1 MSSTSSNNWLFT
13 LKIVLISTGVVSMAV
28 ALKLSAPVAAD
39 ILSSPVPSLWS
50 SLLPWLRPPYLYIL
64 INCIIISIVASS
76 KLHAPKSQDHHAS
89 DLTIPPP
96 PHAAVPPVKLSAVE
110 ARPDYAAYNG
120 VVLSDYGYDSNV
132 LSSNVSDSY
141 GGAVSAE
148 AVEVLEPEEEKS
160 VVLAEVNGYDDVI
173 PSATTARPGRGGLQ
187 RKNSMEFWLNENKK
201 PPVSARFGHRKSVK
215 ASPEGGKS
223 LGVSKSK
230 RHDTLESTWK
240 TITDG
245 RSVPLTRHLK
255 KSDTWDKHMDQNTP
269 PPPPAISNNNRTMHK
284 SETFHE
290 RSATT
295 ATGSPV
301 RSSGQSAGRL
311 RKEPSLSQ
319 DELNRRVEAFINK
332 VNEEM
337 RLQRQESLNQ
347 YQDMIG
353 REAQAAPL
361 AR

>member
-1 MSSTSSNNWLFT
+1 MSSNNWLLS

-28 ALKLSAPVAAD
+28 ALKLSVPVAAD
-39 ILSSPVPSLWS
+39 IFASQLPSLWS
-50 SLLPWLRPPYLYIL
+50 SLLSWLRPPYLYIL

-76 KLHAPKSQDHHAS
+76 KLHSTPKPEDSEII
-89 DLTIPPP
+89 IPPP
-96 PHAAVPPVKLSAVE
+96 PEMVVVPPVKISAAE

-120 VVLSDYGYDSNV
+120 VALSDYAYDSDV
-132 LSSNVSDSY
+132 LPKASESY
-141 GGAVSAE
+141 GGAVTAE
-148 AVEVLEPEEEKS
+148 TVEVLEQENEKS
-160 VVLAEVNGYDDVI
+160 KVLAEVNGGDNAV
-173 PSATTARPGRGGLQ
+173 TAASRPARSGLQ
-187 RKNSMEFWLNENKK
+187 RKDSMEFWLNENQK
-201 PPVSARFGHRKSVK
+201 PPVSSRFAHRKSVR

-223 LGVSKSK
+223 LGVSKPK

-255 KSDTWDKHMDQNTP
+255 KSDTWERRMDQNTP
-269 PPPPAISNNNRTMHK
+269 PPMADKAMHK

-290 RSATT
+290 RSSTT

-301 RSSGQSAGRL
+301 SGQSAGRL

-332 VNEEM
+332 FNEEM

-347 YQDMIG
+347 YQEMNG
-353 REAQAAPL
+353 RGAQAAPL
-361 AR
+361 AH

>member
-1 MSSTSSNNWLFT
+1 MSSNNWLLS

-28 ALKLSAPVAAD
+28 ALKLSVPVAAD
-39 ILSSPVPSLWS
+39 IVASQLPSLWS
-50 SLLPWLRPPYLYIL
+50 SLLSWLRPPYLYIL

-76 KLHAPKSQDHHAS
+76 KLHSAPKPEDHHDS
-89 DLTIPPP
+89 EIIIPPP
-96 PHAAVPPVKLSAVE
+96 PEMAVVPPVKISAAE

-120 VVLSDYGYDSNV
+120 VALSDYGYDSHV
-132 LSSNVSDSY
+132 LPKDSDSY
-141 GGAVSAE
+141 GGAVAAE
-148 AVEVLEPEEEKS
+148 TVEVLEPENEMIK
-160 VVLAEVNGYDDVI
+160 VLAEVNGGDNAV
-173 PSATTARPGRGGLQ
+173 TAASRPARSGLQ
-187 RKNSMEFWLNENKK
+187 RKDSMEFWLNENQK
-201 PPVSARFGHRKSVK
+201 PPVSSRFAHRKSIR

-223 LGVSKSK
+223 LGVSRPK

-255 KSDTWDKHMDQNTP
+255 KSDTWERRMDQNTP
-269 PPPPAISNNNRTMHK
+269 PPPMADKMMHK

-290 RSATT
+290 RSSTT

-301 RSSGQSAGRL
+301 SGQSAGRL

-332 VNEEM
+332 FNEEM

-347 YQDMIG
+347 YQEMVG
-353 REAQAAPL
+353 RGAQAAPL
-361 AR
+361 AH